1 MMDLMAR
8 WPVWVR
14 SVVVISVAVASWVI
28 RRVVHATT
36 DSVVINLGVSVCL
49 LALLIWVGL
58 ASFRLALREGE
69 VEAKRNPRPW

>member
-1 MMDLMAR
+1 MMDRMAR

-36 DSVVINLGVSVCL
+36 DSVVVILVVD
-49 LALLIWVGL
+49 VGL
-58 ASFRLALREGE
+58 LVLLGWVFIAYFRLLLRLGE
-69 VEAKRNPRPW
+69 EEAKRNPRPW